1 MVSYPPSFVD
11 EYSYSMPAYTSGL
24 SATFNVVGTSAI
36 FDGLSA
42 VEGHSYAIFGWQAVF
57 DTASDNDKGHLI
69 LKLTCNLG
77 TCAGL
82 MHCSDDDNTVVML
95 PQPLRLPSG
104 SGVYRVTVANKLK
117 SGTSIHLNVFYALVP
132 DR

>member
-1 MVSYPPSFVD
+1 MASYPPAFVD
-11 EYSYSMPAYTSGL
+11 EYFYAMPGYMSGV
-24 SATFNVVGTSAI
+24 SGTFGAVGASAI
-36 FDGLSA
+36 FDALSG
-42 VEGHSYAIFGWQAVF
+42 VENHSYAIFGWQAVF
-57 DTASDNDKGHLI
+57 DGVNDNDKGHLI

-104 SGVYRVTVANKLK
+104 SGVYWVTVSNQIKA
-117 SGTSIHLNVFYALVP
+117 GTGIHLNVFYSLVP